1 MGEALVVGC
10 ILGFFLVIS
19 VGPVIFTI
27 IKQSL
32 NNGIKGGFSFVAGVW
47 VSDIILVV
55 VSNFFTVLVG
65 DILEYKKQIGYAGSS
80 FLIGMGIYYLFL
92 KKVKLRTDAEGKEV
106 RFRKRDAAKIF
117 LSGFLINTLN
127 PVLLLTWFLYAL
139 GFSVKYDIQQRVV
152 IFATCLLIN
161 IGADVAKVLL
171 AERLRSKLT
180 VHTIAVINR
189 IAGTILVAFGG
200 FLLYQTIFHLEKL
213 KPILRA
219 SVMLLKQT
227 TVS

>member
-1 MGEALVVGC
+1 MGEALLVGC
-10 ILGFFLVIS
+10 VLGFFLVIS

-47 VSDIILVV
+47 LSDIILVIA
-55 VSNFFTVLVG
+55 SNVFTVLVN
-65 DILEYKKQIGYAGSS
+65 DALKYKKAIGYAGSI
-80 FLIGMGIYYLFL
+80 FLIGMGAFYLFL

-139 GFSVKYDIQQRVV
+139 AFSVKYDIQQRVV
-152 IFATCLLIN
+152 IFATCILIN
-161 IGADVAKVLL
+161 IGADILKVLL
-171 AERLRSKLT
+171 AEKIRTKLT
-180 VHTIAVINR
+180 IHNISLINKV
-189 IAGTILVAFGG
+189 AGTILIVFGG
-200 FLLYQTIFHLEKL
+200 FLLYQTIYHLDEL
-213 KPILRA
+213 KPILR
-219 SVMLLKQT
+219 M
-227 TVS
+227 

>member
-1 MGEALVVGC
+1 MGEALIVGC
-10 ILGFFLVIS
+10 VLGFFLVIS

-47 VSDIILVV
+47 LSDIILVIA
-55 VSNFFTVLVG
+55 SNVFSVLVS
-65 DILEYKKQIGYAGSS
+65 DVLKYKKGIGYAGSL
-80 FLIGMGIYYLFL
+80 FLIGMGAYYLFL
-92 KKVKLRTDAEGKEV
+92 KKVTIRTDAAGKEL
-106 RFRKRDAAKIF
+106 RFRKRDAARIF

-139 GFSVKYDIQQRVV
+139 GFSVKYDIQQRIV

-161 IGADVAKVLL
+161 IGADIAKVLL
-171 AERLRSKLT
+171 AEKLRTKLT
-180 VHTIAVINR
+180 IHNISVINK
-189 IAGTILVAFGG
+189 IAGTILIVFGS
-200 FLLYQTIFHLEKL
+200 FLLYETIFHLDRL

-219 SVMLLKQT
+219 
-227 TVS
+227 

>member
-1 MGEALVVGC
+1 MGEAFLVGC
-10 ILGFFLVIS
+10 VLGFFLIIS

-47 VSDIILVV
+47 VSDVILVV
-55 VSNFFTVLVG
+55 VSNMFSVLVS
-65 DILEYKKQIGYAGSS
+65 DVLEYKKAIGYAGSL
-80 FLIGMGIYYLFL
+80 FLMGMGAYYLFL
-92 KKVKLRTDAEGKEV
+92 KKVSLRTDAAGVEV

-139 GFSVKYDIQQRVV
+139 GFSVKYDIKQRIV
-152 IFATCLLIN
+152 IFATCILIN
-161 IGADVAKVLL
+161 IGADILKVML
-171 AERLRSKLT
+171 AEKLRTKLT
-180 VHTIAVINR
+180 IHNISVINK
-189 IAGTILVAFGG
+189 IAGTILMVFGG
-200 FLLYQTIFHLEKL
+200 FLLYQTIYHLDNL

-219 SVMLLKQT
+219 
-227 TVS
+227 